1 MRQFGGILKIGREY
15 KMRWATSGI
24 AVNEASRWRRRPNR
38 ACRACLEDFD
48 HLMPTRLK
56 EHGGHK
62 LLPLQAR
69 GLPLLRGLPHQSFF
83 LIIIPLC
90 TVPETTS
97 VREAIIYIHWEYVT
111 SVKSTSISV
120 NKTLSYWL
128 LCKPEENMTKETV
141 GGVLGGWGGGAAI
154 IIRRL
159 DLWVFRPPV
168 ALTTATPLINPTK
181 AHQISVNDRS
191 NE

>member
-1 MRQFGGILKIGREY
+1 MGAINCFPSKPGASLCYVGSH
-15 KMRWATSGI
+15 TSLSFSSSFLC
-24 AVNEASRWRRRPNR
+24 VQ
-38 ACRACLEDFD
+38 
-48 HLMPTRLK
+48 
-56 EHGGHK
+56 
-62 LLPLQAR
+62 LP
-69 GLPLLRGLPHQSFF
+69 
-83 LIIIPLC
+83 
-90 TVPETTS
+90 TS
-97 VREAIIYIHWEYVT
+97 VREAILYIHREYVT